1 MLSSLL
7 ILFYIYKK
15 EMPSRL
21 GKLVLFLPFKEA
33 KKIQIRE
40 GKRHL
45 LKSQLNAAH
54 SSGKRVLSSL
64 LILFYIYKKEMPSRL
79 GKLVLFLPFKEAKK
93 IQIREGKRHLLKSQL
108 KAAHSSGK
116 RVLSSLLILFIY
128 ICLHV

>member
-1 MLSSLL
+1 
-7 ILFYIYKK
+7 
-15 EMPSRL
+15 MPSRL

-93 IQIREGKRHLLKSQL
+93 FKSE
-108 KAAHSSGK
+108 KEKDA
-116 RVLSSLLILFIY
+116 
-128 ICLHV
+128 C

>member
-1 MLSSLL
+1 
-7 ILFYIYKK
+7 
-15 EMPSRL
+15 MPSRL

-79 GKLVLFLPFKEAKK
+79 GKLVSKK
-93 IQIREGKRHLLKSQL
+93 NSNQRRKKTPVEVAIE
-108 KAAHSSGK
+108 HSP
-116 RVLSSLLILFIY
+116 L
-128 ICLHV
+128 